1 MAEVTAQM
9 VKELRERTGAGI
21 KECKDILAQSN
32 GNMDKAIEMLRER
45 GLKVSDKVKGRDAN
59 EGRIETY
66 VHNGAKMAAMVEIN
80 CETDFVARTPDFLE
94 LCKNIAMHVAAV
106 NPKYVTTDE
115 VPEAEVAASGLTAAK
130 YYEEVVLLKQ
140 PYVRNPSQTIEDMI
154 QAAVAKL
161 RENVVVRRFTRYE
174 IGN

>member
-21 KECKDILAQSN
+21 KDCKDILAQTD
-32 GNMDKAIEMLRER
+32 GNMDKAIDVLRER

-59 EGRIETY
+59 EGRIESY

-115 VPEAEVAASGLTAAK
+115 VPEAEVAASGLSAAK

-140 PYVRNPSQTIEDMI
+140 PYVRNPSQTIEEMI

>member
-21 KECKDILAQSN
+21 KECKDILAQTD
-32 GNMDKAIEMLRER
+32 GNMDKAIDVLRER

-59 EGRIETY
+59 EGRIESY

-115 VPEAEVAASGLTAAK
+115 VPEAEVAASGLSAAK
-130 YYEEVVLLKQ
+130 HYEEVVLLKQ
-140 PYVRNPSQTIEDMI
+140 PYVRNPSQTIEEMI

>member
-1 MAEVTAQM
+1 MAEVSAQM
-9 VKELRERTGAGI
+9 VKELRERTGAGV
-21 KECKDILAQSN
+21 KECKDILSQTN
-32 GNMDKAIEMLRER
+32 GNMDKAIELLRER
-45 GLKVSDKVKGRDAN
+45 GLKVSDKVKDRDAN

-66 VHNGAKMAAMVEIN
+66 IHNGAKMAAMVEIN
-80 CETDFVARTPDFLE
+80 CETDFVARTPDYLE

-106 NPKYVTTDE
+106 NPKYVSIDQ
-115 VPEAEVAASGLTAAK
+115 VSEAEIAASGLTAAK

-140 PYVRNPSQTIEDMI
+140 PYVRNPSQTIEEMI

>member
-115 VPEAEVAASGLTAAK
+115 VPEAEVAASGLSAAK

>member
-1 MAEVTAQM
+1 VAEVTAQM

>member
-21 KECKDILAQSN
+21 KDCKDILAQTD
-32 GNMDKAIEMLRER
+32 GNMDKAIDVLRER

-59 EGRIETY
+59 EGRIESY

-106 NPKYVTTDE
+106 NPMYVTTDE
-115 VPEAEVAASGLTAAK
+115 VPEAEVAASGLSAAK

-140 PYVRNPSQTIEDMI
+140 PYVRNPSQTIEEMI

>member
-21 KECKDILAQSN
+21 KECKDILAQTD
-32 GNMDKAIEMLRER
+32 GNMDKAIDVLRER

-115 VPEAEVAASGLTAAK
+115 VPEAEVAASGLSAAK

-140 PYVRNPSQTIEDMI
+140 PYVRNPSQTIEEMI

>member
-21 KECKDILAQSN
+21 KECKDILAQTD
-32 GNMDKAIEMLRER
+32 GNMDKAIDVLRER

-140 PYVRNPSQTIEDMI
+140 PYVRNPSQTIEEMI

>member
-1 MAEVTAQM
+1 MAEVSAQM

-21 KECKDILAQSN
+21 KECKDILAQTN
-32 GNMDKAIEMLRER
+32 GNMDKAIEVLRER
-45 GLKVSDKVKGRDAN
+45 GLKVSDKVKGREAN
-59 EGRIETY
+59 EGRIEIY

-106 NPKYVTTDE
+106 NPKYVSPDD
-115 VPEAEVAASGLTAAK
+115 VSEAEVAASGLTAAK
-130 YYEEVVLLKQ
+130 YHEEVVLLKQ

-161 RENVVVRRFTRYE
+161 RENVVVRRFVRYE